1 MLLSL
6 PGLSTDDR
14 TSSSSPDHR
23 SVEDPLFVNSQ
34 PDLLACPSA
43 ISTFS
48 SPSRPTA
55 EDPENLSAP
64 GINPLDFL
72 LTELFDDNDC
82 QHNCATS
89 GRAPGSDLGA
99 ADAAEPGG
107 GTSSPRWEDHLMLQQ
122 SGLYP
127 TPLEQ
132 PLDSFFGSLNDPCPG
147 IGFTDFPA
155 DAFLIDTLTSL
166 LPSPTFTPVQSGK
179 DSPSAASIL
188 SAVAFESVD
197 YNLFDGSYSSS
208 LPSLD
213 DPGFSSDFPLFDED
227 MSFKSEVPSPS
238 GCSPTVRPADADT
251 DLLQSNST
259 SPTATAAAEP
269 KITLSVSELAAL
281 IAAVKS
287 GTVGGDVTAR
297 PRSPGKSPLMECD
310 AQGARG
316 SQPPP
321 SPLDQDRARRRS
333 SKLHH
338 CPYPGCAKTFSRA
351 FNLRTHELIHEP
363 CRDRPF
369 SCELCAKTFVRI
381 HDLNRHMVIH
391 DPVRGRP
398 SSAPHNDLKVS
409 HVSECFDG

>member
-23 SVEDPLFVNSQ
+23 SAEDPLFVNSQ
-34 PDLLACPSA
+34 PDLLDRPSA

-48 SPSRPTA
+48 SPSRPPA

-82 QHNCATS
+82 RHNCTNS
-89 GRAPGSDLGA
+89 GRAPGSELGA

-147 IGFTDFPA
+147 IGLTDFPA
-155 DAFLIDTLTSL
+155 DAFLIDTLSSL

-179 DSPSAASIL
+179 DSPFAANVL

-197 YNLFDGSYSSS
+197 YNLFDGSHSSS

-213 DPGFSSDFPLFDED
+213 DPGFSSDFPLFDEE
-227 MSFKSEVPSPS
+227 MSFKSEVPSPP
-238 GCSPTVRPADADT
+238 GCSPTVRPTEADAELVHARSIT
-251 DLLQSNST
+251 T
-259 SPTATAAAEP
+259 SPVATAAAEP

-287 GTVGGDVTAR
+287 GTGGGDR
-297 PRSPGKSPLMECD
+297 PCASGNSPLIECD
-310 AQGARG
+310 AQEAKG
-316 SQPPP
+316 SHLPP
-321 SPLDQDRARRRS
+321 SPLDHDRARRRS

-338 CPYPGCAKTFSRA
+338 CPYPGCVKTFSRA

-369 SCELCAKTFVRI
+369 TCELCAKTFVRI

-391 DPVRGRP
+391 NPVRGRP
-398 SSAPHNDLKVS
+398 PPASHNDFKVS
-409 HVSECFDG
+409 HACECFDG